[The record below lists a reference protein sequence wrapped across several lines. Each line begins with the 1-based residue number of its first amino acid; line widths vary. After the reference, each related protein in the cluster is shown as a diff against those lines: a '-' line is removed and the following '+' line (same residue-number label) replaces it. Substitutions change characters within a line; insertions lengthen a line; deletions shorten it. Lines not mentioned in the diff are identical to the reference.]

1 MADTFGSIGFT
12 VLATG
17 MARSQDALL
26 AVTHIPGGTVN
37 YVDYGGAGMRQ
48 LGYDLLLTSAAYG
61 SLEAQVGGTA
71 MLTTTVD
78 GTISSA
84 VLLGLTRRQRVPE
97 SGTVF
102 AGATFMV
109 VTA

>member
-12 VLATG
+12 VLAAG
-17 MARSQDALL
+17 MVRSQDAVF

-37 YVDYGGAGMRQ
+37 YVDYGGAALRQ
-48 LGYDLLLTSAAYG
+48 LGYDLLMTSAAYG

-71 MLTTTVD
+71 TLTTTVD

-84 VLLGLTRRQRVPE
+84 VLLGLARRQRIPE

-102 AGATFMV
+102 AAATFAV